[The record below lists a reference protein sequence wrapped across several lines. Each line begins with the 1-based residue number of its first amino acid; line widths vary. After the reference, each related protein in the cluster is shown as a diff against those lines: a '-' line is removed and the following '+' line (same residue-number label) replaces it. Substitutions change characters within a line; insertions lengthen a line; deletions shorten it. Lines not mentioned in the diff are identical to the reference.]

1 MNILHREWTHVHR
14 GDVFT
19 LIPLGDVHMGNAACD
34 EKLFL
39 QVVRRIE
46 ADPQC
51 YWLGMGDY
59 AEFIQM
65 SDPRWSPTAL
75 APWIRVS
82 HLGDLARAQR
92 DRFLEMV
99 EPIAAKCLGLV
110 EGNHERSIKRF
121 YERDIY
127 SDLVTGVKD
136 AGGFPADHKL
146 ALGYYGW
153 LLLRFTRHDSR
164 QRSLIRI
171 NVHHGFVG
179 GKLAG
184 AKALN
189 MQRWLWTH
197 EADLVIFGHSHNS
210 AAQVETVERVSR
222 AGKVTRENRIGCYS
236 GSFLSGAE
244 YAEQRGYFPLPLG
257 YVEVTLK
264 PGAHDKREWVTL
276 SIGQ

>member
-1 MNILHREWTHVHR
+1 MKILQREWTNVKR
-14 GDVFT
+14 DDVFRI
-19 LIPLGDVHMGNAACD
+19 IPLGDVHLGNAACD
-34 EKLFL
+34 ERLFQ
-39 QVVRRIE
+39 QVVKRIAE
-46 ADPQC
+46 DSAC
-51 YWLGMGDY
+51 FWIGMGDFC
-59 AEFIQM
+59 EFIALH
-65 SDPRWSPTAL
+65 DPRWSVDSL

-99 EPIAAKCLGLV
+99 QPIANRCLGLV
-110 EGNHERSIKRF
+110 EGNHERAIKRH

-127 SDLVTGVKD
+127 SDIVTSIKE
-136 AGGFPADHKL
+136 AGGFAADHAL

-153 LLLRFTRHDSR
+153 LILRFRRDERLLRRVV
-164 QRSLIRI
+164 RI
-171 NVHHGFVG
+171 NLHHGFVG

-210 AAQVETVERVSR
+210 AAQVETVERVTR
-222 AGKVTRENRIGCYS
+222 AGKMIRENRVGCYA

-257 YVEVTLK
+257 YVEIVLQ
-264 PGAHDKREWVTL
+264 PGSQDPRQRLRVVMR
-276 SIGQ
+276 Q

>member
-1 MNILHREWTHVHR
+1 MNILHREWTGVQR
-14 GDVFT
+14 GDVFHI
-19 LIPLGDVHMGNAACD
+19 IPLGDVHLGNAACD
-34 EKLFL
+34 EKLFQ
-39 QVVRRIE
+39 QVVKRI
-46 ADPQC
+46 ANDPRC
-51 YWLGMGDY
+51 SWLGMGDY
-59 AEFIQM
+59 CEFIQM
-65 SDPRWSPTAL
+65 SDPRWSPSAL
-75 APWIRVS
+75 APWVRVS

-99 EPIAAKCLGLV
+99 QPIAGRCLGLV
-110 EGNHERSIKRF
+110 EGNHERAIRKY

-127 SDLVTGVKD
+127 LDIVQGVKEM
-136 AGGFPADHKL
+136 GGFPADHKL

-153 LLLRFTRHDSR
+153 LLLIFKRKDARTHSM
-164 QRSLIRI
+164 IRI

-222 AGKVTRENRIGCYS
+222 AGKAIRENRIGCYS
-236 GSFLSGAE
+236 GSFMSGAE

-257 YVEVTLK
+257 YQEITLR
-264 PGAHDKREWVTL
+264 PGAHERRKQVQLT
-276 SIGQ
+276 IGQ